1 VTVGEQSIGLFQVD
15 DAVYALRNRCP
26 HQGGPLCAGVVDH
39 PIAAQV
45 RADGAVA
52 EYVDETRLVAACP
65 WHGTEI
71 DLQSGRSLANPRW
84 RVRVYKAMIR
94 GDDVYVEV

>member
-1 VTVGEQSIGLFQVD
+1 MVE
-15 DAVYALRNRCP
+15 
-26 HQGGPLCAGVVDH
+26 H
-39 PIAAQV
+39 PI
-45 RADGAVA
+45 GARVLPHGGVA

-71 DLQSGRSLANPRW
+71 DLQTGVALANPRW

-94 GDDVYVEV
+94 GDDVYVDV